1 MLSPLTPSQPHRIY
15 RHSAAG
21 AEKGV
26 SAETLGVADQVT
38 LSSAPQSS
46 AVEDLTELLRS
57 SLGPIPSARFYIF
70 GATGDLVSKR
80 SVRDALVELAETDRL
95 NPEQHALI
103 MMGSKPSSGAA
114 YLERFRQGDADSK
127 PIREAGFEKFRA
139 LTSLQE
145 EGASVLGVNLTRP
158 EDFQQIQ
165 HDVGSENA
173 VFLAAVPPK
182 AYKPL
187 LDNLKSSGLSQSPEN
202 GAFRRILL
210 EKPFGANSTEARE
223 LAEVVERDFEP
234 GQVLLIDH
242 FLGYPGMSHML
253 QFKARPE
260 VDEALRSQY
269 VERVEVKLLETIK
282 SNDRP
287 YFRDTGIL
295 KDMTQNHA
303 MQILSS
309 LAMDL
314 PTNIT
319 SEQLRLQRQRAAEA
333 VEIVPETVVRGQ
345 FSGFND
351 PLQGAPEGAPPSE
364 AETLVAFDLKVGLP
378 RWEGV
383 RFHLIN
389 AKGVEQ
395 KRSGVDVHLRAL
407 PPALAERL
415 GLRADQPAT
424 MKFTVNG
431 KAGIEVVTAEKTVSV
446 PLDPQ
451 IPNQAA
457 YAGLLASAAQGE
469 SAFFATP
476 AEAVA
481 GWRVSDAVEA
491 AWAEKPVVYYTA
503 GTAHD
508 QIGNPSGGNTDF

>member
-1 MLSPLTPSQPHRIY
+1 MLSPLTPFQPNRVY
-15 RHSAAG
+15 RQLSPGADRAAAG
-21 AEKGV
+21 EATE
-26 SAETLGVADQVT
+26 AADQAADQVA
-38 LSSAPQSS
+38 LSGRSERPV
-46 AVEDLTELLRS
+46 VEDLTELLRRS
-57 SLGPIPSARFYIF
+57 VGPIPSAHFCIF

-80 SVRDALVELAETDRL
+80 SVRDALVELAEGDRL
-95 NPEQHALI
+95 VPGQHALI
-103 MMGSKPSSGAA
+103 LMGSKPSSGAA

-127 PIREAGFEKFRA
+127 PISESGFEKFRA

-145 EGASVLGVNLTRP
+145 EGSTVLGVNLTRS

-165 HDVGSENA
+165 ADVGSKNA

-187 LDNLKSSGLSQSPEN
+187 LENLKSSGLSESPEN

-210 EKPFGANSTEARE
+210 EKPFGQDSAAARE
-223 LAEVVERDFEP
+223 LAETVQRDFEP

-253 QFKARPE
+253 QFKAHPE
-260 VDEALRSQY
+260 VDEALQSQH

-303 MQILSS
+303 MQILST

-314 PTNIT
+314 PSRVT

-333 VEIVPETVVRGQ
+333 VEVLPETVVRGQ

-351 PLQGAPEGAPPSE
+351 PLQGAPEGSSPSQ
-364 AETLVAFDLKVGLP
+364 AETFVAFDLKVGLP

-383 RFHLIN
+383 NFHLIN

-395 KRSGVDVHLRAL
+395 KRSGVDVHLRSL
-407 PPALAERL
+407 PKALAERL
-415 GLRADQPAT
+415 GVRADQSAT
-424 MKFTVNG
+424 MRFTVNG
-431 KAGIEVVTAEKTVSV
+431 KAGIEVVTPEKTVAI

-457 YAGLLASAAQGE
+457 YSGLLASAAQGE

-476 AEAVA
+476 GEAVA

-491 AWAEKPVVYYTA
+491 AWSERPMVYYTA
-503 GTAHD
+503 GTPHD
-508 QIGNPSGGNTDF
+508 QVGRNGD